1 VPGARVA
8 VPFQPRQLFLFT
20 APLLP
25 FAVEQRGALA
35 QHQGVRPSDPSCP
48 VIHRTLGS
56 VDAAMHVGPT
66 VLASGHSNLVWA
78 GFPRKP
84 RSSVHKLATTA
95 FRELDRPVVAGA
107 RRPGKARL
115 ENRRAVGRDGVE
127 AGRAPVRR
135 RSRAQGAMA
144 QPTRSTSQNRTP
156 TAASRRSVAS
166 ASDVPRRDRPDLVA
180 AVAVEGHE
188 RHGILRPPK
197 RRGLAAMRTSS
208 APPETPTAGPPR
220 ASRPSRRP
228 SRSPGARQRTAQ
240 AHTPASRAWR
250 RCADPKADA
259 ERRQPRASVA
269 GVAASSSG
277 GL

>member
-1 VPGARVA
+1 VCGCGAYRSPSGAWGALA
-8 VPFQPRQLFLFT
+8 VPFQPRQVFLVT

-48 VIHRTLGS
+48 VIHRKLGS

-135 RSRAQGAMA
+135 GSRAQGAMA
-144 QPTRSTSQNRTP
+144 QPTRSTSQNRPRPPRRADRLRQPVTWP
-156 TAASRRSVAS
+156 PAAPRP
-166 ASDVPRRDRPDLVA
+166 DVPVRRVSARAGSGRTASSPRP
-180 AVAVEGHE
+180 
-188 RHGILRPPK
+188 
-197 RRGLAAMRTSS
+197 M
-208 APPETPTAGPPR
+208 
-220 ASRPSRRP
+220 ASHSHLQD
-228 SRSPGARQRTAQ
+228 SRSNNRAAEVPAS
-240 AHTPASRAWR
+240 PASRKARQSGGNEAIHAARVGPSAWR
-250 RCADPKADA
+250 
-259 ERRQPRASVA
+259 
-269 GVAASSSG
+269 
-277 GL
+277 